1 MTDHAKQ
8 YRAKSGR
15 IQYKPSDDWLT
26 SVIEGDNSR
35 GFCLACAE
43 TTDGIE
49 PDAEAYT
56 CPHCGESKLFG
67 AEMLFSM
74 GLYFDADREADIQD
88 ARRAGFIR

>member
-15 IQYKPSDDWLT
+15 IQYKPSDDWVT
-26 SVIEGDNSR
+26 SVIEGDNSQ

-56 CPHCGESKLFG
+56 CPHCGEAKVYG
-67 AEMLFSM
+67 AEALFNN
-74 GLYFDADREADIQD
+74 GLYFDADREADINE
-88 ARRAGFIR
+88 ARRAGYIR

>member
-1 MTDHAKQ
+1 MTDHTKQ

-26 SVIEGDNSR
+26 YVIEGDNAT

-56 CPHCGESKLFG
+56 CPHCGEAKVYG
-67 AEMLFSM
+67 AEALYER
-74 GLYFDADREADIQD
+74 GLYFDADREADINE
-88 ARRAGFIR
+88 ARRAGYIR